1 MDLSQVKLSAT
12 EWGNIEIPVSDQE
25 KSILQLI
32 SDGYSNIHI
41 RKNRNLS
48 MFLFMKMEF
57 SPETEYFLYKRYFEK
72 EIQTIQ
78 TIYPEFSK
86 IDILKG
92 IPNSYT
98 KPLKKANMIRV
109 ENMES
114 NISTNKEQIF
124 EFVLLGFALDLAKS
138 LISNEK
144 KMTSKRSEKIAELR
158 SPAFYLYTLIQL
170 RKVSIEQI
178 NQYISVFVDGLI
190 AIMIQRIGISE
201 IFENAYECIEQNPF
215 LLKYEDIALFSH
227 QRDLFRIMNK
237 DTETPKLVLYIAPTA
252 TGKTLSPIGLS
263 TKYRII
269 FICVAR
275 HIGLALGKSAISV
288 GKKIAF
294 AFGCETASDI
304 RLHNSA
310 ASVYTINSRTGGIGR
325 IDNTVGD
332 KVEIMICDVKSY
344 LTAMHYML
352 AFNEERNIIT
362 YWDEPTIT
370 MDYDQHPLHESIH
383 ENWKHNMISKVVLSC
398 ATLPGENEIGATL
411 ADFRARFMSASS
423 PEIHTIRSYD
433 CKKSISL
440 LAPTGEMVLPHLL
453 FRDSAVELLQSIAHC
468 EDNKTLLRYFDL
480 KSIVHFITLL
490 IKNADISGSEWTFP
504 VEYLP
509 DSYFAD
515 ISEITMNRI
524 KEYYLDILRILVQQS
539 KIEWIY
545 AILSKPDADASSES
559 FRKIKSESL
568 IRSHENLG
576 KPLQRTVSVQ
586 SISLKSTPQESK
598 KPASTVQSSGDGILL
613 TTKDAHTLTDG
624 PTLFLANDVEKV
636 GKFYIQQSNIP
647 VKIFQSLREKMT
659 KNTDLQQRIDI
670 LEKTKED
677 KLNSSKSVLASSA
690 SDKKD
695 SKLGGKEVIDPGIR
709 QLIEQINQMRNEM
722 KVIRLDPMYVP
733 NMVPHQNIWSPN
745 GKIVKNAFA
754 PSIDSHCVQQI
765 MELDVSNDL
774 KLLLLL
780 GIGVFMECPNVEYME
795 IMKRLAYEQKLYL
808 IIASSDYIYG
818 TNYQF
823 SHGFIGKDLQNMTQQ
838 KIIQAMGR
846 VGRNNIQQD
855 YTVRFR
861 DISMIRRLFL
871 PAVENREGVIMS
883 RLFSQ
888 E

>member
-12 EWGNIEIPVSDQE
+12 EWGNIEIPVSEQE

-48 MFLFMKMEF
+48 MFLFMKMEYT
-57 SPETEYFLYKRYFEK
+57 PETEYFLYKRYFEK
-72 EIQTIQ
+72 EIHAVQT
-78 TIYPEFSK
+78 TYSDFSK
-86 IDILKG
+86 IDILKDVQ
-92 IPNSYT
+92 NSYT

-124 EFVLLGFALDLAKS
+124 EFILMGFILDLAKS
-138 LISNEK
+138 LTFKETSSSK
-144 KMTSKRSEKIAELR
+144 KSAKVVECR

-170 RKVSIEQI
+170 RKASIEQI
-178 NQYISVFVDGLI
+178 NQYIITFVDGI
-190 AIMIQRIGISE
+190 IGIMIQRIGISE

-227 QRDLFRIMNK
+227 QKDLFRIMNK
-237 DTETPKLVLYIAPTA
+237 DPGTPKLVLYIAPTA

-310 ASVYTINSRTGGIGR
+310 ASVYTIHHRTGGIGR

-352 AFNEERNIIT
+352 AFNEERDIIT

-370 MDYDQHPLHESIH
+370 MDYEDHPLHESIH
-383 ENWKHNMISKVVLSC
+383 ENWKKNMVSKVVLSC
-398 ATLPGENEIGATL
+398 ATLPGENEIGTTL
-411 ADFRARFMSASS
+411 ADFRARFMNISS

-440 LAPTGEMVLPHLL
+440 LAPTGEMILPHIL
-453 FRDSAVELLQSIAHC
+453 FRDSASELLQSIAHC
-468 EDNKTLLRYFDL
+468 ESNKTLLRYFDL
-480 KSIVHFITLL
+480 ESIVDFVTSV
-490 IKNADISGSEWTFP
+490 IKYSKGSEEWTFP
-504 VEYLP
+504 AEYLP

-524 KEYYLDILRILVQQS
+524 KEYYLDILRLLVQQS
-539 KIEWIY
+539 KIDWISN
-545 AILSKPDADASSES
+545 ILSKNKTNFVSSSEP

-568 IRSHENLG
+568 IQDCGNLG

-586 SISLKSTPQESK
+586 SISSKSIQESK
-598 KPASTVQSSGDGILL
+598 NPTTIQSPGDGILL

-624 PTLFLANDVEKV
+624 PTLFLADNVEKV

-695 SKLGGKEVIDPGIR
+695 SKLGGKEIVDPGIR
-709 QLIEQINQMRNEM
+709 QLMEQIHQLRSEM

-745 GKIVKNAFA
+745 GKVVKNAFA

-871 PAVENREGVIMS
+871 PATENREGIIMS